1 MEEIYLRDRGGIQP
15 DTEDMITD
23 DLVTYLDGMNT
34 TLGGKEDPRFG
45 EYQNFLSSI
54 SEASILKIEPDQM
67 SSGKFDDLDLTAD
80 DEDVDVIKDL
90 PNDKFFDV
98 KNESDEDLV
107 KVLMLQRMFT
117 PFTEGGMNVDKDY
130 VPVFKEDLMLPVFKD
145 A

>member
-98 KNESDEDLV
+98 KNESDEELV

-130 VPVFKEDLMLPVFKD
+130 VPVCKEDLMLPVFKD

>member
-90 PNDKFFDV
+90 PNDKFFNV
-98 KNESDEDLV
+98 KNESDEELV

>member
-98 KNESDEDLV
+98 KNESDEELV

>member
-90 PNDKFFDV
+90 PNDKFFDI
-98 KNESDEDLV
+98 KNESDEELV